1 MSVCV
6 FMSVGL
12 SKDEEK
18 GKEEEK
24 GMERRRPKKGKK

>member
-1 MSVCV
+1 
-6 FMSVGL
+6 MSVGL